1 MTIKKDFELS
11 GTFFSYNPRVYN
23 WPGEE
28 KKITYLYIIKAAISS
43 KINKMLRRPPI
54 M

>member
-1 MTIKKDFELS
+1 MKCFRELS
-11 GTFFSYNPRVYN
+11 SPTALDFTVGQER
-23 WPGEE
+23 GG

-54 M
+54 T

>member
-1 MTIKKDFELS
+1 MTIKKDLALS

-23 WPGEE
+23 WPGEGE
-28 KKITYLYIIKAAISS
+28 ITYLYIIKAAISS

>member
-1 MTIKKDFELS
+1 MTIKKDLVLS
-11 GTFFSYNPRVYN
+11 ETFFSYNPRANN
-23 WPGEE
+23 WTGEG